1 MQIKATSE
9 LSDVNFEY
17 SIGLPESGTPK
28 LPNMF
33 SKYSKLLVEMSTC
46 ETGSSQYDS
55 QHVDFKKVAEWLNE
69 YIGALNSKIKQLSDN
84 VFGTGTD
91 SNSLS
96 AKIKELSSKLASDN
110 RALSSGYVAA
120 DKAISDKL
128 DDLSSKLASDNRT
141 LSSGYVAAD
150 KAISDRLDDL
160 SSNALLKN
168 SNNVQNV
175 MSNVKF
181 NNVLTASINGN
192 AAYADSAGTASNADY
207 ATRAGSANIAY
218 WS

>member
-110 RALSSGYVAA
+110 RTLSSGYVAA
-120 DKAISDKL
+120 DKAISDK
-128 DDLSSKLASDNRT
+128 
-141 LSSGYVAAD
+141 
-150 KAISDRLDDL
+150 LDDL